1 MEIYLYR
8 FGYRCGCGKDGIN
21 METDAFSK
29 RHPIVNFI
37 FFLGA
42 IGFDVVIQH
51 PAYLTAGFV
60 FGTVYY
66 LLLNGKKGTKMLLGL
81 LPLFLIM
88 TAINPLF
95 NVYGATILF
104 HLFGRPYTLEALY
117 YGAAIAAV
125 FVVMLIWFGCYNA
138 VLTSDKFTSLFG
150 NLIPSLSLLLV
161 MVLRLI
167 PNLMRKAAQLTGAR
181 KSIGKGSVENAT
193 NREKLTDGMTIL
205 SALTD
210 WALEGGVVTG
220 DSMRSRGYGSAKR
233 TSFMIY
239 RLTGI
244 DLVLL
249 VLQFLLAAAVLA
261 TAMTGG
267 TTATYTPDFYI
278 APVNAQTVWGF
289 IAYCAYLS
297 IPTVLH
303 IKEAI
308 QWHISRSKI

>member
-1 MEIYLYR
+1 MS
-8 FGYRCGCGKDGIN
+8 
-21 METDAFSK
+21 MDAFSK
-29 RHPIVNFI
+29 RHPLVNFI

-42 IGFDVVIQH
+42 IGFGVVIQH
-51 PAYLTAGFV
+51 PVYLTAGFIL
-60 FGTVYY
+60 GATYY
-66 LLLNGKKGTKMLLGL
+66 LLLNGRKGLKMLLAM

-95 NVYGATILF
+95 NTYGATVLF
-104 HLFGRPYTLEALY
+104 HVLGRPYTLEALY
-117 YGAAIAAV
+117 YGMAIAAV

-150 NLIPSLSLLLV
+150 NLIPVLSLLLV
-161 MVLRLI
+161 MVLRMI
-167 PNLMRKAAQLTGAR
+167 PNLMRKARQFAGAR
-181 KSIGKGSVENAT
+181 KSIGKGSGDNAT
-193 NREKLTDGMTIL
+193 NKEKITDGMTIL

-220 DSMRSRGYGSAKR
+220 DSMRSRGYGSTKR

-239 RLTGI
+239 RITGI
-244 DLVLL
+244 DSFLL
-249 VLQFLLAAAVLA
+249 VIQCVLILAVLGVA
-261 TAMTGG
+261 LTGG
-267 TTATYTPDFYI
+267 TAATYTPDFYI
-278 APVNAQTVWGF
+278 APVSGMHISGL

>member
-1 MEIYLYR
+1 MS
-8 FGYRCGCGKDGIN
+8 
-21 METDAFSK
+21 MDAFSK
-29 RHPIVNFI
+29 RHPLVNFI

-42 IGFDVVIQH
+42 IGFGVVIQH
-51 PAYLTAGFV
+51 PVYLAAGFLC
-60 FGTVYY
+60 GTSYY
-66 LLLNGKKGTKMLLGL
+66 LLLNGRKGIKMLLGL

-95 NVYGATILF
+95 NTYGATLLF
-104 HLFGRPYTLEALY
+104 YVFGRPYTLEALY
-117 YGAAIAAV
+117 YGMAIAAV

-161 MVLRLI
+161 MVLRMI
-167 PNLMRKAAQLTGAR
+167 PNLMRKARQFAGAR
-181 KSIGKGSVENAT
+181 KSIGKGSAENAT
-193 NREKLTDGMTIL
+193 NKEKLTDGMTIL

-233 TSFMIY
+233 TSFVVY
-239 RLTGI
+239 RMTGI
-244 DLVLL
+244 DSFLL
-249 VLQFLLAAAVLA
+249 VIQCVLILAVLGA
-261 TAMTGG
+261 ALTGG

-278 APVNAQTVWGF
+278 APVSGMHILGLV
-289 IAYCAYLS
+289 AYCAYLS

>member
-1 MEIYLYR
+1 MS
-8 FGYRCGCGKDGIN
+8 
-21 METDAFSK
+21 MDAFSK
-29 RHPIVNFI
+29 RHPLVNFI

-42 IGFDVVIQH
+42 IGFGVVIQH
-51 PAYLTAGFV
+51 PVYLAAGFLC
-60 FGTVYY
+60 GTTYY
-66 LLLNGKKGTKMLLGL
+66 LLLNGRKGIKMLLGL

-95 NVYGATILF
+95 NTYGATLLF
-104 HLFGRPYTLEALY
+104 YVFGRPYTLEALY
-117 YGAAIAAV
+117 YGMAIAAV

-150 NLIPSLSLLLV
+150 NLIPALSLLLV
-161 MVLRLI
+161 MVLRMI
-167 PNLMRKAAQLTGAR
+167 PNLMRKARQFAGAR
-181 KSIGKGSVENAT
+181 KSIGKGSGDNAT
-193 NREKLTDGMTIL
+193 NKEKITDGMTIL

-220 DSMRSRGYGSAKR
+220 DSMRSRGYGSAMR
-233 TSFMIY
+233 TSFVVY
-239 RLTGI
+239 RMTGI
-244 DLVLL
+244 DSFLL
-249 VLQFLLAAAVLA
+249 VIQCVLILAVLG
-261 TAMTGG
+261 TALTGG

-278 APVNAQTVWGF
+278 APVSGMHILGLV
-289 IAYCAYLS
+289 AYCAYLS

>member
-1 MEIYLYR
+1 MDI
-8 FGYRCGCGKDGIN
+8 
-21 METDAFSK
+21 DAFSK
-29 RHPIVNFI
+29 RHPIVNFL

-42 IGFDVVIQH
+42 IGFGVVIQH
-51 PAYLTAGFV
+51 PAYLAAGFT
-60 FGTVYY
+60 FGTTYY

-125 FVVMLIWFGCYNA
+125 FVVMLIWFGCYNT

-181 KSIGKGSVENAT
+181 ESIGKGSGENAT
-193 NREKLTDGMTIL
+193 NKEKLTDGMTIL

-249 VLQFLLAAAVLA
+249 VLQFLLAALVLA

-278 APVNAQTVWGF
+278 APVNRETVWGF
-289 IAYCAYLS
+289 LAYCAYLS

>member
-1 MEIYLYR
+1 MS
-8 FGYRCGCGKDGIN
+8 
-21 METDAFSK
+21 MDAFSK
-29 RHPIVNFI
+29 RHPLVNFI

-42 IGFDVVIQH
+42 IGFGVVIQH
-51 PAYLTAGFV
+51 PVYLAAGFLC
-60 FGTVYY
+60 GTTYY
-66 LLLNGKKGTKMLLGL
+66 LLLNGRKGIKMLLGL

-95 NVYGATILF
+95 NTYGATLLF
-104 HLFGRPYTLEALY
+104 YVFGRPYTLEALY
-117 YGAAIAAV
+117 YGMAIAAV

-150 NLIPSLSLLLV
+150 NLIPALSLLLV
-161 MVLRLI
+161 MVLRMI
-167 PNLMRKAAQLTGAR
+167 PNLMRKARQFAGAR
-181 KSIGKGSVENAT
+181 KSIGKGSAENAT
-193 NREKLTDGMTIL
+193 NKEKLIDGMTIL

-233 TSFMIY
+233 SSFMIY
-239 RLTGI
+239 RMTGI
-244 DLVLL
+244 DSFLL
-249 VLQFLLAAAVLA
+249 VIQCVLILAVLG
-261 TAMTGG
+261 TALTGG

-278 APVNAQTVWGF
+278 APVSGMHILGLV
-289 IAYCAYLS
+289 AYCAYLS